1 MLGQRFANED
11 QYSTSQSSDD
21 RFDFFEKS
29 MTSVV
34 VDPDG
39 DGNAEVYGGPLW
51 AIFDQDS
58 VKKNGWTMDQD
69 TVDFENGYAFK
80 ADTLEELAEKVVN
93 KYYED
98 IKMDPQTLAEQVK
111 MYNKFVD
118 NGIDEQWG
126 RENLVDKIQNGL
138 FYAVWATPSLHD
150 TVTGIR
156 VNEQMQVIDL
166 EGEIIPGLFASGE
179 ATGGMSVHGLGRV
192 LLSGFIAGRGADS
205 VDENGIATAD
215 TSLKEE
221 FKGPE
226 TNHRTKTDSMEYFSQ
241 RGGSIETMTHSEKE
255 AELEK
260 LANKVDEE
268 ESADNVFEGSSQ
280 EGYGGKLTVAI
291 TVDDGKI
298 RKIEFPDNSETAGIG
313 SEALKKLSK
322 EAIKKQSANVD
333 AVSGSTITSAAFK
346 EALANA
352 MEAAGLENIN

>member
-1 MLGQRFANED
+1 
-11 QYSTSQSSDD
+11 
-21 RFDFFEKS
+21 
-29 MTSVV
+29 
-34 VDPDG
+34 
-39 DGNAEVYGGPLW
+39 
-51 AIFDQDS
+51 
-58 VKKNGWTMDQD
+58 
-69 TVDFENGYAFK
+69 
-80 ADTLEELAEKVVN
+80 
-93 KYYED
+93 
-98 IKMDPQTLAEQVK
+98 
-111 MYNKFVD
+111 
-118 NGIDEQWG
+118 
-126 RENLVDKIQNGL
+126 
-138 FYAVWATPSLHD
+138 
-150 TVTGIR
+150 
-156 VNEQMQVIDL
+156 MQVIDL

-179 ATGGMSVHGLGRV
+179 ATGGMAVHGLGRV
-192 LLSGFIAGRGADS
+192 LSSGFIAGLGADS

-260 LANKVDEE
+260 LANTEDEE
-268 ESADNVFEGSSQ
+268 ESVDNDNEEEDKKESADNVFEGSSQ

-313 SEALKKLSK
+313 SEALKELSK